1 MRSDF
6 ALNEN
11 KKLRGGYYTPT
22 AIADFIV
29 DWAIPD
35 ADATSLEPSCG
46 DGAFIQSLSRRYAA
60 LGALPEQM
68 RSAILGVELHPH
80 EAEKAEKYGATIV
93 NADFFSFYQEHI
105 RNKRVFD
112 AAVGNPPFIRYQN
125 FEEAYRKR
133 AFSLAKEAGIELN
146 RLTNIWI
153 PFLILSAE
161 CLSPHGRL
169 GMVIPAELFQV
180 DYAAETRKYLSEKFE
195 HLIVI
200 TFNKLLFE
208 GAQQEVALLLGEMS
222 SERKGIEIY
231 ELNDSQDL
239 KAFAFDANRDVQK
252 LDCDSEKWV
261 KYYLNNRELQ
271 LLKTTAALKGVT
283 PTTNLFEVNV
293 GVVSGQNNFFVMNQA
308 TRDSY
313 RLADTVQPVIGRAEQ
328 LRGIQLDERDFQN
341 LAERQK
347 KVFLFTPDD
356 VDEKSLAVHQREY
369 IEHGEK
375 QGYHKGFK
383 CRNRKRWYIVPQSWR
398 PEAFMLR
405 QINRYPK
412 IVLNRT
418 EATNTDTLHKIRFR
432 PGVNPKEIVPAFINS
447 FTFAQCEVTGR
458 SYGGG
463 VMSFE
468 PNEVRKLQIPANNA
482 AQIDFERVDSLIR
495 EDKLTDALDY
505 VDSIVLSDGL
515 GLTRGEVLSLRGIWL
530 KLSDRRIGRK
540 GERLRPVGRFS

>member
-1 MRSDF
+1 M
-6 ALNEN
+6 NEN
-11 KKLRGGYYTPT
+11 KKLRGGYYTPA
-22 AIADFIV
+22 AITDFIV
-29 DWAIPD
+29 DWAVSD
-35 ADATSLEPSCG
+35 VGNMSLEPSCG

-60 LGALPEQM
+60 LGAFPERI
-68 RSAILGVELHPH
+68 RSSILGVELYPQ

-105 RNKRVFD
+105 RNKRAFD

-125 FEEAYRKR
+125 FEEAHRKL
-133 AFSLAKEAGIELN
+133 AFSLVKEAGIELN

-161 CLSPHGRL
+161 CLSPKGRL

-180 DYAAETRKYLSEKFE
+180 DYAAETRKYLAEKFE

-200 TFNKLLFE
+200 TFRKLLFE
-208 GAQQEVALLLGEMS
+208 GTQQEVALILGEMS
-222 SERKGIEIY
+222 SERKGIEVY
-231 ELNDSQDL
+231 ELNDSRDL
-239 KAFAFDANRDVQK
+239 RTFALDEKRNIPK
-252 LDCDSEKWV
+252 LDCDTEKWV
-261 KYYLNNRELQ
+261 KYYLSNQELQ
-271 LLKTTAALKGVT
+271 LLKQTAELEGVT

-293 GVVSGQNNFFVMNQA
+293 GVVSGRNSFFVMNQA

-313 RLADTVQPVIGRAEQ
+313 GLADTVQPVIGRAEQ
-328 LRGIQLDERDFQN
+328 LRGIQLDEREFQN
-341 LAERQK
+341 LAECQK
-347 KVFLFTPDD
+347 KVFLFAPDD
-356 VDEKSLAVHQREY
+356 VDEKALAIHPREY
-369 IEHGEK
+369 VAHGEQ
-375 QGYHKGFK
+375 QGFHKGFK
-383 CRNRKRWYIVPQSWR
+383 CRNRKRWYVVPQSWP

-418 EATNTDTLHKIRFR
+418 EATNTDTLHKIRFHS
-432 PGVNPKEIVPAFINS
+432 GVNPKEIVPAFINS

-468 PNEVRKLQIPANNA
+468 PNEVRKLRIPANNA

-495 EDKLTDALDY
+495 EEKLTDALDY

-515 GLTRGEVLSLRGIWL
+515 GLTRAEVLSLRGIWL

-540 GERLRPVGRFS
+540 GERLRSVGRFS